1 LTRPTA
7 LQRRGNDLTLET
19 LEGPKSVQMC
29 QVFAVQHEAS
39 SIQIEIEIEIEIGI
53 GILVERRADCSDF
66 DLDSDTDFDFDEHAS
81 SV

>member
-39 SIQIEIEIEIEIGI
+39 SIQIEIGI

-66 DLDSDTDFDFDEHAS
+66 DLDSDTAFDFDFDEHAS